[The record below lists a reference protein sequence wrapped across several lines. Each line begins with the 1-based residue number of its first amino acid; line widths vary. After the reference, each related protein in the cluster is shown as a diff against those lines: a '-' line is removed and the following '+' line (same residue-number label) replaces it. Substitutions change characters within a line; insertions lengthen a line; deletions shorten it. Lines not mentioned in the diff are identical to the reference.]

1 MPISNIK
8 NESDEMQMHET
19 LRGSCLRADWP
30 LLKLKDVGVS
40 LIDCDH
46 KTPKAQEV
54 GFPYIGIPQIKD
66 GRISLEGARLI
77 SEEDFHQWRRKSKPI
92 PNDIILSRRCNPG
105 ETAFVPENLEIALGQ
120 NLVLLRSDANL
131 LYPPFLRWVVQGPQ
145 WWDQVGKF
153 INVGAIFNSLKCAD
167 IPQFEI
173 RVPPP
178 KVQEKIADI
187 LGSLDKKIE
196 LNRQANQTL
205 EQIAQALFK
214 SWFVDFEPTRAKIA
228 AKKAGASP
236 EEVERAAMCAISGKT
251 PDQLAQLPPETQQNL
266 KTTAALF
273 PDVLVDSELGKVPE
287 GWEVLPLVG
296 ISEIIMGQSP
306 NGDSYNE
313 NGEGELLINGP
324 VEFGEYHPKKI
335 KWTTSPTKFSSDKD
349 LIVCVRGS
357 TTGRYVK
364 SDGKYCLGRGVC
376 AIRSKHN
383 QQAFV
388 DQLFK
393 HCLEKLLTQATGST
407 FPSWNGPVLKSY
419 KVNAATTELRTKYSS
434 FVQEF
439 ESQISLNAASIQ
451 DLSNLRDSLLPK
463 LLSGEL
469 HLGLETT

>member
-1 MPISNIK
+1 MSSEWKEVSLNEVGQIVTGKTPPSTIDNAYADDGIPFITPKDMTGARFVSRAERHLSKVGLTAVKNNIVPADSVAVSCIG
-8 NESDEMQMHET
+8 SDM
-19 LRGSCLRADWP
+19 GKSV
-30 LLKLKDVGVS
+30 LLKSESVTNQQINTIIVDQTKFDPKFIYYVLSTKQQDFKNLASGSATPILNKGHFGKVV
-40 LIDCDH
+40 IN
-46 KTPKAQEV
+46 TPKIANQ
-54 GFPYIGIPQIKD
+54 KA
-66 GRISLEGARLI
+66 ISSIL
-77 SEEDFHQWRRKSKPI
+77 DPI
-92 PNDIILSRRCNPG
+92 DS
-105 ETAFVPENLEIALGQ
+105 
-120 NLVLLRSDANL
+120 
-131 LYPPFLRWVVQGPQ
+131 
-145 WWDQVGKF
+145 
-153 INVGAIFNSLKCAD
+153 
-167 IPQFEI
+167 
-173 RVPPP
+173 
-178 KVQEKIADI
+178 
-187 LGSLDKKIE
+187 KIE
-196 LNRQANQTL
+196 LNRQTNQTL

-228 AKKAGASP
+228 AKEAGASP
-236 EEVERAAMCAISGKT
+236 EEIERAAMCAISGKT
-251 PDQLAQLPPETQQNL
+251 PEQLAQLPPETQQNL

-273 PDVLVDSELGKVPE
+273 PDALVDSELGEMPE
-287 GWEVLPLVG
+287 GWEVLPLNA
-296 ISEIIMGQSP
+296 ISEIVMGQSP
-306 NGDSYNE
+306 SGDSYNE
-313 NGEGELLINGP
+313 EGEGELLINGP

-376 AIRSKHN
+376 AIRSKYN

-419 KVNAATTELRTKYSS
+419 KVNAATNELRTKYSS

-469 HLGLETT
+469 HLDLETT